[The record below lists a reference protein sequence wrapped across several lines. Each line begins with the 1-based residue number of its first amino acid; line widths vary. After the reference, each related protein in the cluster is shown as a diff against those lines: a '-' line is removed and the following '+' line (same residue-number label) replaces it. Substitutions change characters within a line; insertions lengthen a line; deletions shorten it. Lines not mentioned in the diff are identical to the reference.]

1 MRLEIKK
8 KKKKYL
14 KYYSEFYTAQYNVL
28 QKSII

>member
-1 MRLEIKK
+1 MRLKIK